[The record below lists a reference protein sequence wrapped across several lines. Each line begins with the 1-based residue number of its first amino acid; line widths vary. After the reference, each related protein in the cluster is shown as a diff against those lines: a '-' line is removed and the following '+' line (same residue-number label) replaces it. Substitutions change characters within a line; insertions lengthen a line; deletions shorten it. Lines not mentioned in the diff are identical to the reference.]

1 MTTALRSAESLLTR
15 RSVLAGS
22 TAALV
27 ALALPLPR
35 AAGAQDAT
43 PLASPVA
50 GDGVARNAW
59 EPDWSP
65 DPDLFTV
72 VSRDANTV
80 TVRTAFDG
88 EIEVPANPQRI
99 VAVFGEEDP
108 LIALGL
114 ADRVVGIAGY
124 EGVPEATPQ
133 VVVETFLSPDV
144 ALISSFEPDPEAI
157 LALQPDLIIG
167 VGADW
172 TLSDDIYASLSQIV
186 PVLRT
191 PVATMNFPRGALR
204 SYGALFGREAE
215 AAARIAELDAFAAE
229 GRARLAP
236 VVGDKTLLVVFYQ
249 GGYNALGAWEIT
261 PEGLTLSSSVF
272 TSPFYRE
279 LGMRP
284 TAYMDD
290 LSVQANRAASD
301 IYEISL
307 EQIGLIDADI
317 VFVPTID
324 PEETEREF
332 VSHPILKTLPASKDG
347 MVFAF
352 PFTEV
357 SGGYYGTRRAIA
369 LAVEQLTGEAMDW
382 MG

>member
-1 MTTALRSAESLLTR
+1 MTAGLQPRVNRLSR

-22 TAALV
+22 TAALAACV
-27 ALALPLPR
+27 LP
-35 AAGAQDAT
+35 AAGHAQEAT
-43 PLASPVA
+43 PLAAAVA
-50 GDGVARNAW
+50 SDSLVRNPW
-59 EPDWSP
+59 EPEWSP

-72 VSRDANTV
+72 VSRTADAV

-88 EIEVPANPQRI
+88 DIIVPAEPQRI
-99 VAVFGEEDP
+99 VAVFGEEDI

-114 ADRVVGIAGY
+114 ADRVVAIAGF

-133 VVVETFLSPDV
+133 VVVEQFLSPDV
-144 ALISSFEPDPEAI
+144 ALISSWEIDQEAI
-157 LALQPDLIIG
+157 LALEPDLVVG

-172 TLSDDIYASLSQIV
+172 TLSDEIYASLSQLV

-204 SYGALFGREAE
+204 SYGALLGRETE
-215 AAARIAELDAFAAE
+215 AAERIAELDAFAAA
-229 GRARLAP
+229 GRARISP
-236 VVGDKTLLVVFYQ
+236 VVGDKKLLVIFYQ
-249 GGYNALGAWEIT
+249 GSYNALGAWEVT

-272 TSPFYRE
+272 TSPFFRE
-279 LGMRP
+279 LGLRQ
-284 TAYMDD
+284 TDYMDN
-290 LSVQANRAASD
+290 LSAAANRGTAD
-301 IYEISL
+301 VYEISL

-317 VFVPTID
+317 VFVPTLD

-332 VSHPILKTLPASKDG
+332 LAHPVLKTLPASQHNL
-347 MVFAF
+347 VFAF

-369 LAVEQLTGEAMDW
+369 LAVQLLAGEEMDW
-382 MG
+382 LA

>member
-1 MTTALRSAESLLTR
+1 MTLGLQPRVNLLSR
-15 RSVLAGS
+15 RSMLAGS
-22 TAALV
+22 TAAL
-27 ALALPLPR
+27 AAFALPSFG
-35 AAGAQDAT
+35 AAQEAT

-50 GDGVARNAW
+50 GDGIARNPW
-59 EPDWSP
+59 EPEWLP

-72 VSRDANTV
+72 LSRTADTV
-80 TVRTAFDG
+80 TVHTAFDG
-88 EIEVPANPQRI
+88 GITVPADPQRI
-99 VAVFGEEDP
+99 VAVFGEEDI

-114 ADRVVGIAGY
+114 ADRVVAIAGY

-133 VVVETFLSPDV
+133 VVVDTYLSPDV
-144 ALISSFEPDPEAI
+144 ELISSFEVDQEAI
-157 LALQPDLIIG
+157 LALQPDLVIG

-172 TLSDDIYASLSQIV
+172 TLSDEVYASLSQLV

-204 SYGALFGREAE
+204 SCGALFGREAE
-215 AAARIAELDAFAAE
+215 AAGRIADLDAFAVE
-229 GRARLAP
+229 VRSRIAP
-236 VVGDKTLLVVFYQ
+236 VVGDKKLLVVFYQ

-272 TSPFYRE
+272 TSPFFRE
-279 LGMRP
+279 LGMRQ
-284 TAYMDD
+284 TGYMED
-290 LSVQANRAASD
+290 LSIAANRATAD
-301 IYEISL
+301 VYEISL

-332 VSHPILKTLPASKDG
+332 VEHPILKTLPASQHDL
-347 MVFAF
+347 VFAF

-369 LAVEQLTGEAMDW
+369 LAVDLLTGEEMDW
-382 MG
+382 MA